1 MNTIYRGTIAACG
14 LVLAASVASAAD
26 MRVARPVAQVY
37 DSPIYNWTGFY
48 AGAFVGG
55 SHGVWSVDFFR
66 NNNHG
71 SASEGADGAAFG
83 VWGGYNFQLSNHI
96 VVGAE
101 MDLGKSSASQTNNI
115 FDNDTSRSEYGMF
128 GSARGRVG
136 YAFDRLLV
144 FGTFGVGFANISN
157 DIQKGRNAGEQI
169 VWDDQFRTGFV
180 VGGGAEYAFTNN
192 LIGRG
197 EYLYTDYG
205 SATLYN
211 ADGNRAEFK
220 NEMHLLR
227 AGLSYRF

>member
-1 MNTIYRGTIAACG
+1 
-14 LVLAASVASAAD
+14 
-26 MRVARPVAQVY
+26 MREAQPVARAY
-37 DSPIYNWTGFY
+37 ESPIYNWTGFY
-48 AGAFVGG
+48 IGAFAGG
-55 SHGVWSVDFFR
+55 SHGVWSADLDR
-66 NNNHG
+66 NGNHG
-71 SASEGADGAAFG
+71 HSEQGADGAAFG
-83 VWGGYNFQLSNHI
+83 GWAGYNFQLSNHI
-96 VVGAE
+96 VIGAE
-101 MDLGKSSASQTNNI
+101 VDIGKSSASQTNNI

-144 FGTFGVGFANISN
+144 FGTAGVGFANISN

-180 VGGGAEYAFTNN
+180 VGGGAEYAFTNS

-211 ADGNRAEFK
+211 ADGNRADFK